1 MNSLPSFPTF
11 DYDVDKTNAG
21 LRWEKYLSRLENLF
35 VGMNLKD
42 ESRKRALLLHYV
54 GEDVYDIYEAEK
66 GDNPSTYEATKQV
79 LTSYFK
85 PKRNV
90 QMEIFNFRSCK
101 QKANQSL
108 DDFVTELRKLAKN
121 CEFTNT
127 DAEILSQIIQHC
139 SSSRLRKRALREP
152 NKSLTE
158 IIELGRSLELA
169 DTQAA
174 AIEDEAVN
182 SIEHTHYRKPSDRHE
197 PNTVQHSDKT
207 KTKTPFPHQHVQK
220 TCRNC
225 GGQYPH
231 QTVCP
236 ARGNTCNYCGKL
248 NHFRSVCYKL
258 KNKQQV
264 QMVADDQSGQTD
276 SDDSDYCYTIHSQD
290 HTVNTVKHSLPQVAM
305 KLNDTPISLLIDTG
319 STVNII
325 GEDTHKKIGSLKI
338 HKTQSLICT
347 LMAPMTHSAYLANV
361 NY

>member
-1 MNSLPSFPTF
+1 MQESRTMNSLPLFPTF
-11 DYDVDKTNAG
+11 DYAVDKTSAG

-66 GDNPSTYEATKQV
+66 GDSSSTYDATKEV

-121 CEFTNT
+121 CEFTDT
-127 DAEILSQIIQHC
+127 DAEILSQVIQYC

-169 DTQAA
+169 DMQVA

-182 SIEHTHYRKPSDRHE
+182 SIEHTQYRKPSDRYQ
-197 PNTVQHSDKT
+197 PNPAQHSDKT
-207 KTKTPFPHQHVQK
+207 VDKTAKTKNPPRQNVPK

-225 GGQYPH
+225 G
-231 QTVCP
+231 
-236 ARGNTCNYCGKL
+236 
-248 NHFRSVCYKL
+248 
-258 KNKQQV
+258 
-264 QMVADDQSGQTD
+264 
-276 SDDSDYCYTIHSQD
+276 
-290 HTVNTVKHSLPQVAM
+290 
-305 KLNDTPISLLIDTG
+305 
-319 STVNII
+319 
-325 GEDTHKKIGSLKI
+325 DTHTKLFAQPEARLVTTVRSSTILEVFVTS
-338 HKTQSLICT
+338 
-347 LMAPMTHSAYLANV
+347 
-361 NY
+361 